1 MIERMQRTFSA
12 FEYMAKGLER
22 SMTGKLVRKAFEEHG
37 WISLNDQRTW
47 GYFYSKQMLMQRL
60 HFNRGI

>member
-1 MIERMQRTFSA
+1 MESMQRAFSA
-12 FEYMAKGLER
+12 FYYMAKGLER

-37 WISLNDQRTW
+37 WISLNGQRHG